1 MKKIL
6 KRVTAM
12 CCATIMA
19 ASTMAIGTSAKNND
33 DTRSLSLNGKC
44 AVTIRSVC
52 DKYYAYGRTA
62 TSMSATSSV
71 SSKYVYYN
79 TVKKQ
84 AFIKKSSK
92 GNDRHANTVKF
103 YAPAGCRSL
112 EISSSHHAAYNG
124 ETIGNKYT
132 YAEC

>member
-12 CCATIMA
+12 CCAIVMA
-19 ASTMAIGTSAKNND
+19 ASMMTMGASAKRKENIPLD
-33 DTRSLSLNGKC
+33 GKC
-44 AVTIRSVC
+44 NVTIMSEC
-52 DKYYAYGRTA
+52 NTKDAFGRTA
-62 TSMSATSSV
+62 TSISATSSV

-84 AFIKKSSK
+84 TFTKKGSK
-92 GNDRHANTVKF
+92 GNDRHVNTIKF
-103 YAPAGCRSL
+103 KAPAGCRSL
-112 EISSSHHAAYNG
+112 EISSSHYAAYNG
-124 ETIGNKYT
+124 ETIGKRYT